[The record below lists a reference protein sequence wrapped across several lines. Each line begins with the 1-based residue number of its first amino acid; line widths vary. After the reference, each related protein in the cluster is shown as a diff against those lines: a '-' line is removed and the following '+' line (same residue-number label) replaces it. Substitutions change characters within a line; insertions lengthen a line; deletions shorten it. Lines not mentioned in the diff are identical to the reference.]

1 MRLSKFVKTYQDE
14 IPYYLGV
21 ATAVFLAWLA
31 YWAVTTP
38 KPHERRSQKTEP
50 IIQAYVDK
58 HGATNRFLC
67 DNGIYVKERI
77 DDYGQITR
85 QVMVNQDLTVK
96 SALRCSDN
104 VSIKTNEMVGG
115 GL

>member
-58 HGATNRFLC
+58 HGATNRFFFFYF
-67 DNGIYVKERI
+67 IYVKERI

>member
-67 DNGIYVKERI
+67 DNVLIMSVL
-77 DDYGQITR
+77 R
-85 QVMVNQDLTVK
+85 QMRWSVVVYEI
-96 SALRCSDN
+96 ALFEPVFRH
-104 VSIKTNEMVGG
+104 
-115 GL
+115 